1 MTKKHHKD
9 DDDDLM
15 RELDE
20 GVERELAKREKT
32 DEKADAHPTTLAE
45 VPPGCSAPDTVPPSV
60 VGTSQDP
67 NRKTE

>member
-20 GVERELAKREKT
+20 GVERELAKREKQ
-32 DEKADAHPTTLAE
+32 ADDTPTPLAE
-45 VPPGCSAPDTVPPSV
+45 VQPGCSAPDQVPPSV
-60 VGTSQDP
+60 VGTSHDP
-67 NRKTE
+67 KRKKED